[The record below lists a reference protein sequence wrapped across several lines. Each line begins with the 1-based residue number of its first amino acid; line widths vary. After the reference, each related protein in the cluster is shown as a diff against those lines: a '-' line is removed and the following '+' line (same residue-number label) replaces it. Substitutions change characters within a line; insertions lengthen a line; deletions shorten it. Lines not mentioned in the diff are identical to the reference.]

1 MASNSRSLRSLGPFF
16 MRRLL
21 YAKAWTA
28 HKFRMKPLSASQ
40 HSGRQRREQAG
51 NIQVPA
57 NDAVAAQRIAQP
69 CANLVVELQLRLPVP
84 ARPVIAA
91 AGHPAHV
98 PRDRD
103 HHM

>member
-1 MASNSRSLRSLGPFF
+1 MIADSTPASRNAMAAHSRFLRSLGSLF

-51 NIQVPA
+51 NIQFPET
-57 NDAVAAQRIAQP
+57 DAVAAKCIAQP
-69 CANLVVELQLRLPVP
+69 CANLVVKLHPRLPVP
-84 ARPVIAA
+84 ARPV
-91 AGHPAHV
+91 
-98 PRDRD
+98 
-103 HHM
+103 